1 MTLHFGAWWC
11 DFQHSIFNEITDGE
25 EINLGDECRAWQS
38 MKQSMSN
45 HELALC
51 QWQVHKINIAEG
63 YVKQK
68 LLQPPY

>member
-1 MTLHFGAWWC
+1 MNVEHG
-11 DFQHSIFNEITDGE
+11 
-25 EINLGDECRAWQS
+25 NLWNNQ
-38 MKQSMSN
+38 SN